1 MTEKGHCTNTEKR
14 LKDYPVLQAL
24 LWNEILQ
31 ISASDVDQDNENQ
44 GKKQNP
50 PSIIKNIQELFNVV
64 H

>member
-14 LKDYPVLQAL
+14 FKDYPVLQAL
-24 LWNEILQ
+24 LWNEILR

-64 H
+64 Y